1 MRDAALR
8 GGSSSL
14 ANVNNVIGTNNAD
27 CVTGN
32 AMANSL
38 TGGGGA
44 DTFVATVD
52 NVRDTFAGGAGSAR

>member
-1 MRDAALR
+1 M
-8 GGSSSL
+8 
-14 ANVNNVIGTNNAD
+14 
-27 CVTGN
+27 TGK